1 LTHQRAQVL
10 TYWAERPD
18 REYIC
23 LSGIGHVFPPQLL
36 DGLSSVLPDLKPW
49 LLVGCQIRPPEAW
62 PNSQNIQL
70 MGYLFQI
77 ITDDLPVAYLC
88 YGKAD
93 WNPLQLTV

>member
-10 TYWAERPD
+10 TYWADRPD
-18 REYIC
+18 RAYIC
-23 LSGIGHVFPPQLL
+23 LSGIGHVFAPQ
-36 DGLSSVLPDLKPW
+36 